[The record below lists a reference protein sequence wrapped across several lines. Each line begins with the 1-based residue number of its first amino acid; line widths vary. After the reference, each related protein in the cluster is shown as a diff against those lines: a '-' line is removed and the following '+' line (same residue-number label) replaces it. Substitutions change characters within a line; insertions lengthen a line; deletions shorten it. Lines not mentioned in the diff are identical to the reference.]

1 MDDRIHRINENLQGT
16 TRNLRSLDHMLD
28 DYRDVAR
35 DQRSAVDRLRDD
47 VARTRAQLQEERLR
61 SPGHRHYEEEKY
73 LSKSDSEYEGS
84 PSPSRRRRRSRRSTV
99 RFADDMNREL
109 HDLNSSVRDLSTD
122 QFELRGQ
129 FNREMDRRDRYDA
142 DTRRTMKEISDNLRR
157 LPQSDPV
164 AMRVESRLA
173 AIQNDMRADRH
184 FGDRYDELANLSSD
198 LRHALREHHHM
209 QQSAADERMRSQ
221 YIQQEAQKH
230 RIESDLEVLKRKLD
244 QSEGGKSALQ
254 NQVEELRNQL
264 NRMEQERA
272 RMKLQME
279 EKQYEE
285 EIRERRKR
293 RSFEENKDR
302 ERNAMEREI
311 TDLRGQ
317 LSRAISASGEAEELR
332 RGIERSERQRAQL
345 SDHIETLTKD
355 LDNREKQ
362 AAKLITQLKEVTDKH
377 DESERQ
383 KGQLIAQFDDTAQRF
398 KDCNRELD
406 RVSNELRTTQQ
417 TLQETERKRDE
428 FKGRAQETVRQWKL
442 KVKQLEREVDR
453 HKHGANQLMQRNE
466 QLVKEVEGHRQNLHH
481 TGIQM
486 ENMKRE
492 LGDALAVRAAQDEQ
506 LRLKDVEINE
516 LKSVRMD
523 LDRELRDVRTVADR
537 LENELHTV
545 SSRLSQVTDDKNKLE
560 DKFSSI
566 EAAHMLS
573 QDQANQLQ
581 QELKELSAVKAE
593 IAAKFSESN
602 SKIHDM
608 RQSFIELQHREKAA
622 REESKLY
629 QRQLNDERENHHVA
643 LEAVKRE
650 LNEAKVR
657 EAHVMQ
663 DIQRKMKRSH
673 AEYEATIQALKME
686 LSEEKSAHKISK
698 RNEEK
703 FRQEVDR
710 LAQEIA
716 RCEEDNQKL
725 ARRLE
730 MAREEFETQ
739 EKRARS
745 RSPRPCIKL
754 QRKKTTQ
761 MAETDLS
768 RVKNV
773 EDELLKARNDCKR
786 FQANFEGLI
795 HEMVAE
801 VDALMEIAAS
811 GSKEKQKT
819 IASCKGTSNGP
830 STALQEIK
838 AKMKWLRG
846 EVRDRIKMELAL
858 KKDLQEALSCNES
871 DRHFLMSELS
881 KRDHVLEELSTVKHE
896 LSHREAENI
905 HCVETLQTQILDLT
919 DELELRKIRE
929 EELLRQ
935 QAMDSKHVIEEIEEL
950 RGVQE
955 EKARIE
961 QRYIKLQETMRALQS
976 ELKTA
981 NFYGDKIEEIEKN
994 MHNLRKSPRR
1004 KNHVRIQEGP
1014 PLRSRSRSRSK
1025 SPGRRMIAS

>member
-28 DYRDVAR
+28 DYRDVTR
-35 DQRSAVDRLRDD
+35 DQRSAVDRLRED
-47 VARTRAQLQEERLR
+47 VARTRTQLHEERLR
-61 SPGHRHYEEEKY
+61 SPGYRHYE
-73 LSKSDSEYEGS
+73 SDSEYEGS

-122 QFELRGQ
+122 QFELRGH
-129 FNREMDRRDRYDA
+129 FNREMDRRERFDS
-142 DTRRTMKEISDNLRR
+142 DTRRTMREISENLKR
-157 LPQSDPV
+157 LPQTDPV

-173 AIQNDMRADRH
+173 SIQNEMRADRH
-184 FGDRYDELANLSSD
+184 LGDRYDELANLSSD

-209 QQSAADERMRSQ
+209 QQSAADERIRNQ
-221 YIQQEAQKH
+221 YIQAEAQKH
-230 RIESDLEVLKRKLD
+230 RIESDLDILKRKLD
-244 QSEGGKSALQ
+244 QSEGGKAALQ
-254 NQVEELRNQL
+254 NQVEDLRNQL

-272 RMKLQME
+272 RVKLQME

-285 EIRERRKR
+285 ELRERRKR
-293 RSFEENKDR
+293 RSVEEDKDR
-302 ERNAMEREI
+302 ERKAMEREI
-311 TDLRGQ
+311 SDLRSQ
-317 LSRAISASGEAEELR
+317 LSRAISAGSEAEELR

-355 LDNREKQ
+355 LENREKQ
-362 AAKLITQLKEVTDKH
+362 TAKLITQLKEVSDKY

-398 KDCNRELD
+398 KDCNKELD
-406 RVSNELRTTQQ
+406 RVSTELRNAQQ
-417 TLQETERKRDE
+417 GLQETERKRDE

-545 SSRLSQVTDDKNKLE
+545 SHRLTQVTDDKNKME
-560 DKFSSI
+560 DKLSSI
-566 EAAHMLS
+566 EAAHILS
-573 QDQANQLQ
+573 QDQAVQLQ
-581 QELKELSAVKAE
+581 QELKEMSALKAE
-593 IAAKFSESN
+593 IAAKLSESN
-602 SKIHDM
+602 GKIHDLK
-608 RQSFIELQHREKAA
+608 QNFIELQHREKAA
-622 REESKLY
+622 REESKMY

-650 LNEAKVR
+650 LNEVKVR

-725 ARRLE
+725 SRRLE

-773 EDELLKARNDCKR
+773 EEELLKARNDCKR

-801 VDALMEIAAS
+801 VDALMDIAAS

-819 IASCKGTSNGP
+819 VASCKGTSNGP

-846 EVRDRIKMELAL
+846 EIRDRIKLEQAL
-858 KKDLQEALSCNES
+858 KKDLQEALSCNET
-871 DRHFLMSELS
+871 DRHFLMSELA
-881 KRDHVLEELSTVKHE
+881 KRDGVLDELSTVKHE
-896 LSHREAENI
+896 LSHREAENL

-935 QAMDSKHVIEEIEEL
+935 QAMDNKHVIEEIEEL

-961 QRYIKLQETMRALQS
+961 QRYIKLQDTMRALQS
-976 ELKTA
+976 ELKSA

-1014 PLRSRSRSRSK
+1014 SLRSRSRSRSK
-1025 SPGRRMIAS
+1025 SPGRRMPIS

>member
-1 MDDRIHRINENLQGT
+1 MDDRIHRINDNLQGT

-28 DYRDVAR
+28 DYRDVTR
-35 DQRSAVDRLRDD
+35 DQRSAVDRLRED
-47 VARTRAQLQEERLR
+47 VARTRAQLHEEQLR
-61 SPGHRHYEEEKY
+61 GPGHRHYE
-73 LSKSDSEYEGS
+73 SDSEYEGS

-129 FNREMDRRDRYDA
+129 FNKEVDRRDRYDA
-142 DTRRTMKEISDNLRR
+142 DTRRTMKEISENLRR

-184 FGDRYDELANLSSD
+184 FGDRYDELANLSTD
-198 LRHALREHHHM
+198 LRHALREHHHL
-209 QQSAADERMRSQ
+209 QQSAADERIRSQ

-272 RMKLQME
+272 RVKLQME
-279 EKQYEE
+279 EKHYEE
-285 EIRERRKR
+285 ELRERRRKR
-293 RSFEENKDR
+293 SVEEDKDR
-302 ERNAMEREI
+302 ERKAMEREI
-311 TDLRGQ
+311 SDLRGQ
-317 LSRAISASGEAEELR
+317 LSRAISASSEAEELR

-355 LDNREKQ
+355 LENREKQ
-362 AAKLITQLKEVTDKH
+362 TAKLITQLKEVSDKY

-398 KDCNRELD
+398 KDCNKELD
-406 RVSNELRTTQQ
+406 RVSNELRSTQQ
-417 TLQETERKRDE
+417 ALQEMERKRDE

-545 SSRLSQVTDDKNKLE
+545 SSRLSMVTDDKNKLE

-566 EAAHMLS
+566 EAAHMLA

-581 QELKELSAVKAE
+581 QELKEMSAIKAD

-602 SKIHDM
+602 GKIHDM
-608 RQSFIELQHREKAA
+608 RQNFIELQHREKAA
-622 REESKLY
+622 REESKMY

-716 RCEEDNQKL
+716 RSEEDNQKL

-739 EKRARS
+739 
-745 RSPRPCIKL
+745 
-754 QRKKTTQ
+754 TQ

-773 EDELLKARNDCKR
+773 EEELLKARNDSKR

-846 EVRDRIKMELAL
+846 EVRDRIKMEHAL

-871 DRHFLMSELS
+871 DRHFLMSELA
-881 KRDHVLEELSTVKHE
+881 KRDNVLDELSSVKHE
-896 LSHREAENI
+896 LSHREVENV
-905 HCVETLQTQILDLT
+905 HCVEKLQTQILDLT

-929 EELLRQ
+929 DELLRQ

-961 QRYIKLQETMRALQS
+961 QRYVKLQETMRALQT

-1004 KNHVRIQEGP
+1004 KNHVRIQDGP
-1014 PLRSRSRSRSK
+1014 PVRSRSRSK
-1025 SPGRRMIAS
+1025 SPGRRMVVC

>member
-28 DYRDVAR
+28 DYRDVTR

-47 VARTRAQLQEERLR
+47 VARTRAQLHEEQLR
-61 SPGHRHYEEEKY
+61 GPGHRHYE
-73 LSKSDSEYEGS
+73 SDSEYEGS

-129 FNREMDRRDRYDA
+129 FNKEVDRRDRYDA
-142 DTRRTMKEISDNLRR
+142 DTRRTMKEISENLRR

-184 FGDRYDELANLSSD
+184 FGDRYDELANLSTD
-198 LRHALREHHHM
+198 LRHALREHHHL
-209 QQSAADERMRSQ
+209 QQSAADERIRSQ

-272 RMKLQME
+272 RVKLQME
-279 EKQYEE
+279 EKHYEE
-285 EIRERRKR
+285 ELRERRRKR
-293 RSFEENKDR
+293 SVEEDKDR
-302 ERNAMEREI
+302 ERKAMEREI
-311 TDLRGQ
+311 SDLRGQ
-317 LSRAISASGEAEELR
+317 LSRAISASSEAEELR

-355 LDNREKQ
+355 LENREKQ
-362 AAKLITQLKEVTDKH
+362 TAKLITQLKEVSDKY

-398 KDCNRELD
+398 KDCNKELD
-406 RVSNELRTTQQ
+406 RVSNELRSTQQ
-417 TLQETERKRDE
+417 ALQEMERKRDE

-545 SSRLSQVTDDKNKLE
+545 SSRLSMVTDDKNKLE

-566 EAAHMLS
+566 EAAHMLA

-581 QELKELSAVKAE
+581 
-593 IAAKFSESN
+593 
-602 SKIHDM
+602 DM
-608 RQSFIELQHREKAA
+608 RQNFIELQHREKAA
-622 REESKLY
+622 REESKMY

-716 RCEEDNQKL
+716 RSEEDNQKL

-739 EKRARS
+739 
-745 RSPRPCIKL
+745 
-754 QRKKTTQ
+754 TQ

-773 EDELLKARNDCKR
+773 EDELLKARNDSKR

-846 EVRDRIKMELAL
+846 EVRDRIKMEHAL

-871 DRHFLMSELS
+871 DRHFLMSELA
-881 KRDHVLEELSTVKHE
+881 KRDNVLDELSSVKHE
-896 LSHREAENI
+896 LSHREVENV
-905 HCVETLQTQILDLT
+905 HCVEKLQTQILDLT

-929 EELLRQ
+929 DELLRQ

-961 QRYIKLQETMRALQS
+961 QRYVKLQETMRALQT

-1004 KNHVRIQEGP
+1004 KNHVRIQDGP
-1014 PLRSRSRSRSK
+1014 PVRSRSRSK
-1025 SPGRRMIAS
+1025 SPGRRMVVC

>member
-1 MDDRIHRINENLQGT
+1 MVDRIHRINENLQGT

-28 DYRDVAR
+28 DYRDVTR
-35 DQRSAVDRLRDD
+35 DQRSAVDRLRED
-47 VARTRAQLQEERLR
+47 VARTRAQLHEEQLR
-61 SPGHRHYEEEKY
+61 GPGHRHYE
-73 LSKSDSEYEGS
+73 SDSEYEGS

-129 FNREMDRRDRYDA
+129 FNKEVDRRDRYDA
-142 DTRRTMKEISDNLRR
+142 DTRRTMKEISENLRR

-184 FGDRYDELANLSSD
+184 FGDRYDELANLSTD
-198 LRHALREHHHM
+198 LRHALREHHHL
-209 QQSAADERMRSQ
+209 QQSAADERIRSQ

-272 RMKLQME
+272 RVKLQME
-279 EKQYEE
+279 EKHYEE
-285 EIRERRKR
+285 ELRERRRKR
-293 RSFEENKDR
+293 SVEEDKDR
-302 ERNAMEREI
+302 ERKAMEREI
-311 TDLRGQ
+311 SDLRGQ
-317 LSRAISASGEAEELR
+317 LSRAISASSEAEELR

-355 LDNREKQ
+355 LENREKQ
-362 AAKLITQLKEVTDKH
+362 TAKLITQLKEVSDKY

-398 KDCNRELD
+398 KDCNKELD
-406 RVSNELRTTQQ
+406 RVSNELRSTQQ
-417 TLQETERKRDE
+417 ALQEMERKRDE

-545 SSRLSQVTDDKNKLE
+545 SSRLSMVTDDKNKLE

-566 EAAHMLS
+566 EAAHMLA

-581 QELKELSAVKAE
+581 QELKEMSAIKAD

-602 SKIHDM
+602 GKIHDM
-608 RQSFIELQHREKAA
+608 RQNFIELQHREKAA
-622 REESKLY
+622 REESKMY

-716 RCEEDNQKL
+716 RSEEDNQKL

-739 EKRARS
+739 
-745 RSPRPCIKL
+745 
-754 QRKKTTQ
+754 TQ

-773 EDELLKARNDCKR
+773 EDELLKAKNDSKR

-846 EVRDRIKMELAL
+846 EVRDRIKMEHAL

-871 DRHFLMSELS
+871 DRHFLMSELA
-881 KRDHVLEELSTVKHE
+881 KRDNVLDELSSVKHE
-896 LSHREAENI
+896 LSHREVENV
-905 HCVETLQTQILDLT
+905 HCVEKLQTQILDLT

-929 EELLRQ
+929 DELLRQ

-961 QRYIKLQETMRALQS
+961 QRYVKLQETMRALQT

-1004 KNHVRIQEGP
+1004 KNHVRIQDGP
-1014 PLRSRSRSRSK
+1014 PVRSRSRSK
-1025 SPGRRMIAS
+1025 SPGRRMVVC

>member
-35 DQRSAVDRLRDD
+35 DQRSAVDRLRED
-47 VARTRAQLQEERLR
+47 VARTRTQLHEERLR
-61 SPGHRHYEEEKY
+61 SPGYRHYEGDIY
-73 LSKSDSEYEGS
+73 ASKSDSEYEGS

-122 QFELRGQ
+122 QFELRGH
-129 FNREMDRRDRYDA
+129 FNREMDRRERFDS
-142 DTRRTMKEISDNLRR
+142 DTRRTMREISENLKR
-157 LPQSDPV
+157 LPQTDPV

-173 AIQNDMRADRH
+173 SIQNEMRADRH
-184 FGDRYDELANLSSD
+184 LGDRYDELANLSSD
-198 LRHALREHHHM
+198 LRHALREHHHI
-209 QQSAADERMRSQ
+209 QQSAADERIRNQ
-221 YIQQEAQKH
+221 YIQAEAQKH
-230 RIESDLEVLKRKLD
+230 RIESDLDLLKRKLD
-244 QSEGGKSALQ
+244 QSEGGKAALQ
-254 NQVEELRNQL
+254 NQVEDLRSQL

-272 RMKLQME
+272 RVKLHME

-285 EIRERRKR
+285 ELRERRKR
-293 RSFEENKDR
+293 RSVEEDKDR
-302 ERNAMEREI
+302 ERKAMEREI
-311 TDLRGQ
+311 SDLRSQ
-317 LSRAISASGEAEELR
+317 LSRAISAGSEAEELR
-332 RGIERSERQRAQL
+332 RGIERSERQRVQL

-355 LDNREKQ
+355 LENREKQ
-362 AAKLITQLKEVTDKH
+362 TAKLITQLKEVSDKY

-398 KDCNRELD
+398 KDCNKELD
-406 RVSNELRTTQQ
+406 RVSTELRNTQQ
-417 TLQETERKRDE
+417 GLQETERKRDE

-545 SSRLSQVTDDKNKLE
+545 SHRLTQVTDDKNKME
-560 DKFSSI
+560 DKLSSI
-566 EAAHMLS
+566 EAAHILS
-573 QDQANQLQ
+573 QDQAVQLQ
-581 QELKELSAVKAE
+581 DLKQ
-593 IAAKFSESN
+593 N
-602 SKIHDM
+602 
-608 RQSFIELQHREKAA
+608 FIELQHREKAA
-622 REESKLY
+622 REESKMY

-650 LNEAKVR
+650 LNEVKVR

-725 ARRLE
+725 SRRLE

-739 EKRARS
+739 FFIKKEKRARS

-773 EDELLKARNDCKR
+773 EEELLKARNDCKR

-801 VDALMEIAAS
+801 VDALMDIAAS

-819 IASCKGTSNGP
+819 VASCKGTSNGP

-846 EVRDRIKMELAL
+846 EIRDKIKMEQAL
-858 KKDLQEALSCNES
+858 KKDLQEALSCNET
-871 DRHFLMSELS
+871 DRHFLMSELA
-881 KRDHVLEELSTVKHE
+881 KRDGVLDELSTVKHE
-896 LSHREAENI
+896 LSHREAENL

-935 QAMDSKHVIEEIEEL
+935 QAMDNKHVIEEIEEL

-961 QRYIKLQETMRALQS
+961 QRYVKLQDTMRALQS
-976 ELKTA
+976 ELKSA

-1004 KNHVRIQEGP
+1004 KNVRIQEGP
-1014 PLRSRSRSRSK
+1014 SLRSRSRSRSK
-1025 SPGRRMIAS
+1025 SPGRRIPIS